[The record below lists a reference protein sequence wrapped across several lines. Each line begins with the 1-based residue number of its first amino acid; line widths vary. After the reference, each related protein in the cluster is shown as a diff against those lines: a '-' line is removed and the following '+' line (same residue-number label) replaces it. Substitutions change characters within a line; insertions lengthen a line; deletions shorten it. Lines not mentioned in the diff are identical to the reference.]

1 MNIEDIWVAF
11 ENLESTM
18 YGPSPKGDGTGPVGP
33 GYIILKHYYSDDKLS
48 DNLPLIYDNH

>member
-11 ENLESTM
+11 ENLESTV
-18 YGPSPKGDGTGPVGP
+18 YGPSPKGDGTGPNGP

>member
-1 MNIEDIWVAF
+1 MNIEDISVAF
-11 ENLESTM
+11 ENLESGM
-18 YGPSPKGDGTGPVGP
+18 C

>member
-1 MNIEDIWVAF
+1 MQSIFKDEKTLKNCKIA
-11 ENLESTM
+11 
-18 YGPSPKGDGTGPVGP
+18 GQSPKGDGTGPFGP